1 MLGRGGRGQGHG
13 RGQGP
18 WMRKEPG
25 RRQEPGGEWE
35 GQEHE
40 RGHLNRGL
48 GGAWAYKRS
57 AAWEG
62 TGAWEGQDP

>member
-1 MLGRGGRGQGHG
+1 MLGRGGRGQGYG

-25 RRQEPGGEWE
+25 RRQEPGGKLE

-48 GGAWAYKRS
+48 GEAWA
-57 AAWEG
+57 
-62 TGAWEGQDP
+62 